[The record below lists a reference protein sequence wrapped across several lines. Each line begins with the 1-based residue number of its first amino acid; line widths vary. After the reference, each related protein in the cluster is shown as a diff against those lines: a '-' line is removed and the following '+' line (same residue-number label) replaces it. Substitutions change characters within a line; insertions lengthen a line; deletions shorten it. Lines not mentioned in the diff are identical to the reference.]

1 MNLDAFL
8 QTLPIM
14 GYGMLGIFVVMAIIY
29 FAVLIIGKLTMK
41 PRPEPAEKA

>member
-1 MNLDAFL
+1 MKIDAFM

-29 FAVLIIGKLTMK
+29 LAVLIIGKLTMK
-41 PRPEPAEKA
+41 QQPEPAEKT